1 MTPAEREKAFR
12 KERRRQL
19 KRYVGANRKAL
30 RQIEKILQ
38 EGQGRIRAE
47 IADASLSEFQS
58 WQLPNLTQAI
68 DVAMKDVGSVL
79 GNAASDAAQEG
90 FEIGVDLVDAP
101 LKAGGI
107 SIIGRMPDLDLRQ
120 LSAIRAF
127 MVDRMK
133 DISTEAA
140 SKIKTEI
147 GVIMIGGQTPGQAID
162 NVSAIIKGG
171 RGRALGV
178 IRTEMGTAF
187 SVATQERQKQAREYL
202 PGLKKQW
209 RRSGKVNSRQA
220 HDMAD
225 GQIVD
230 VDKPFVVNGVDL
242 MYPRDPKG
250 PIKERVNCGCVQLPF
265 MESWDVRQPDR
276 QPFSDREIFN
286 NPLKRDIARELNP
299 PLDPG
304 QPGLSSIRALEVL
317 SPQAAKREIAERLA
331 TEDFRNF
338 AAGRVDRDH
347 RAVGVMPNNLLAAL
361 GAKTQ
366 IVRLSSYT
374 AIKQTAR
381 RRGQKFKV
389 GDYLQVQQILD
400 TGEAYL
406 DKRTHVV
413 VFGNDAEG
421 ELKAVF
427 KRTEDRSELYL
438 QSLHR
443 TSPRQR
449 RSAKDQMKQIRGKE

>member
-19 KRYVGANRKAL
+19 KRYVVANRKAL
-30 RQIEKILQ
+30 RQVEKILR
-38 EGQGRIRAE
+38 EGQGRVRAE
-47 IADASLSEFQS
+47 IADSNLSDFQS
-58 WQLPNLTQAI
+58 WQLPNLTKSIEIALG
-68 DVAMKDVGSVL
+68 DVGSIL
-79 GNAASDAAQEG
+79 GNAASDAAEEG
-90 FEIGVDLVDAP
+90 FQIGVDLVDAP

-162 NVSAIIKGG
+162 NVAAIIKGS

-178 IRTEMGTAF
+178 VRTNMGSAF
-187 SVATQERQKQAREYL
+187 SMATQERQTQAREHL

-209 RRSGKVNSRQA
+209 RRSGKVYSRQA

-230 VDKPFVVNGVDL
+230 VDQPFIVNGIEM
-242 MYPRDPKG
+242 MYPRDPKA
-250 PIKERVNCGCVQLPF
+250 PIKEVINCGCVQLPF
-265 MESWDVRQPDR
+265 MEHWDVRQPGR

-299 PLDPG
+299 PLDPAG
-304 QPGLSSIRALEVL
+304 PGLSSIRALEVL

-347 RAVGVMPNNLLAAL
+347 RPLGVIPENLAAPL
-361 GAKTQ
+361 GAQTQ
-366 IVRLSSYT
+366 VVRLSSYT
-374 AIKQTAR
+374 AIKQIER
-381 RRGQKFKV
+381 RRGELFNV
-389 GDYLQVQQILD
+389 GDYAKVQRILD
-400 TGEAYL
+400 RGDAYL
-406 DKRTHVV
+406 DKETHLV
-413 VFGNDAEG
+413 VFGAEKN
-421 ELKAVF
+421 EKWKAVF
-427 KRTEDRSELYL
+427 KRTQDRKELYL
-438 QSLHR
+438 ESMHR
-443 TSPRQR
+443 TNARQQR
-449 RSAKDQMKQIRGKE
+449 LAKKNLKQIRGED